1 MMTLRT
7 DFFDPA
13 KPHLLVL
20 VCFGQIL
27 LIALPFLVNDAL
39 AAILVLSLLSAIALF
54 GSLTLSVLY
63 LCFTAAVVPS
73 WFYEDHLLL
82 PLGFKFYEG
91 LLVVVMGIAWLN
103 YLLEGRWNW
112 RRHTFLD
119 RPMRVL
125 LGLVIFSC
133 LLGLIYGQSV
143 SQILRDVRY
152 PLYYTLF
159 FVVTWFFDVRR
170 FSTFLH
176 LFLLIAAIVG
186 IEYLFEFLLQVD
198 TDIAGGFV
206 RVARLEGIVLPM
218 GMFIIAAILLFEA
231 RAYRRAWAWGAILP
245 IGLALVLTM
254 GRGMWISLFV
264 GLGSLAALTVLDK
277 QAPPRR
283 LSRLFVVVLIPLLL
297 LLAMGYIFQQQTRA
311 AVSDIALDRVTRS
324 VEAVGGR
331 LISYGNALEKIRQ
344 RPLLGGGHGETVTS
358 LVTFP
363 PPPQILTVGAVD
375 NVYLT
380 IGMRMG
386 LVGVAAFLWVF
397 GFALWRAYLL
407 FQQSSDARVRLFC
420 AAFIAIYAA
429 LLVYGMADATLFAN
443 RLIFIHAT
451 FLGLIARLVA
461 EEKNNA

>member
-1 MMTLRT
+1 MILRT
-7 DFFDPA
+7 DFFVPA
-13 KPHLLVL
+13 KPNLLIL
-20 VCFGQIL
+20 MCLGQVL

-73 WFYEDHLLL
+73 WLYEDYLLL

-91 LLVVVMGIAWLN
+91 LLAVVMGIAWLN

-119 RPMRVL
+119 RPMCVL
-125 LGLVIFSC
+125 LGLVVFSC
-133 LLGLIYGQSV
+133 LLGLIYGQSI
-143 SQILRDVRY
+143 SQMLRDVRY
-152 PLYYTLF
+152 PLYYVLF
-159 FVVTWFFDVRR
+159 FVATWFFDVRR

-176 LFLLIAAIVG
+176 LFLFIAAIVG

-218 GMFIIAAILLFEA
+218 GMLIIAAILLFEA

-245 IGLALVLTM
+245 IGLALILTM

-277 QAPPRR
+277 QAAPRR
-283 LSRLFVVVLIPLLL
+283 LSRLFVVVLVPLL

-324 VEAVGGR
+324 VEAISGR
-331 LISYGNALEKIRQ
+331 LISYGKALEKIRQ
-344 RPLLGGGHGETVTS
+344 RPFLGGGHGETVTS

-363 PPPQILTVGAVD
+363 PPPEIITVGAVD

-397 GFALWRAYLL
+397 GFALWRAYRL
-407 FQQSSDARVRLFC
+407 FQQSPDARVRLFC
-420 AAFIAIYAA
+420 AAFIAIYTA

-451 FLGLIARLVA
+451 FLGLIARLVT
-461 EEKNNA
+461 EEKNDA

>member
-1 MMTLRT
+1 MLPSKHR
-7 DFFDPA
+7 
-13 KPHLLVL
+13 LLVL
-20 VCFGQIL
+20 MCLGQVL
-27 LIALPFLVNDAL
+27 LIALPFLINNVL

-73 WFYEDHLLL
+73 WFYEEYLLL
-82 PLGFKFYEG
+82 PLNFKFYEG
-91 LLVVVMGIAWLN
+91 LFAVVMGIAWLN

-119 RPMRVL
+119 QPMCLL
-125 LGLVIFSC
+125 LGLVVFSC

-143 SQILRDVRY
+143 SQMLRDVRY

-186 IEYLFEFLLQVD
+186 IEYLFEFLLQID
-198 TDIAGGFV
+198 ADIAGGFV

-218 GMFIIAAILLFEA
+218 GMLIIAAILLFEA
-231 RAYRRAWAWGAILP
+231 RVYRRAWAWGAILP
-245 IGLALVLTM
+245 IGLALILTM

-264 GLGSLAALTVLDK
+264 GLGSLAALTALDK
-277 QAPPRR
+277 QAAPRR
-283 LSRLFVVVLIPLLL
+283 LSRLFVVVLVPLL
-297 LLAMGYIFQQQTRA
+297 LLAMGYVFQQQTRA
-311 AVSDIALDRVTRS
+311 AVSDMALDRVTRS
-324 VEAVGGR
+324 AEAISGR
-331 LISYGNALEKIRQ
+331 LISYGKALEKIRQ

-363 PPPQILTVGAVD
+363 PPPEVLTVGAVD

-461 EEKNNA
+461 EEKKSCLSA

>member
-1 MMTLRT
+1 MILRAN
-7 DFFDPA
+7 FFDPA

-20 VCFGQIL
+20 VCFGQVL

-73 WFYEDHLLL
+73 WFYEDYLLL

-91 LLVVVMGIAWLN
+91 LLAVVMGIAWLN

-119 RPMRVL
+119 RPMCVL
-125 LGLVIFSC
+125 LGLVVFSC
-133 LLGLIYGQSV
+133 LLGLIYGQSI
-143 SQILRDVRY
+143 SQMLRDVRY
-152 PLYYTLF
+152 PLYYVLF
-159 FVVTWFFDVRR
+159 FVATWFFDVRR

-176 LFLLIAAIVG
+176 LFLFIAAIVG

-218 GMFIIAAILLFEA
+218 GMLIIAAILLFEA

-245 IGLALVLTM
+245 IGLALILTM

-264 GLGSLAALTVLDK
+264 GLGSLAALTMLDK

-283 LSRLFVVVLIPLLL
+283 LSRLFVVVLVPLL

-324 VEAVGGR
+324 VEAISGR
-331 LISYGNALEKIRQ
+331 LISYGKALEKIRQ
-344 RPLLGGGHGETVTS
+344 RPFLGGGHGETVTS

-363 PPPQILTVGAVD
+363 PPPEIITVGAVD

-397 GFALWRAYLL
+397 GFALWRAYRL
-407 FQQSSDARVRLFC
+407 FQQSPDARVRLFC
-420 AAFIAIYAA
+420 AAFIAIYTA

-461 EEKNNA
+461 EEKNDA

>member
-1 MMTLRT
+1 MMTLRV
-7 DFFDPA
+7 DLFDPA

-73 WFYEDHLLL
+73 WFYEDYLTL
-82 PLGFKFYEG
+82 PLDFKFYEG

-103 YLLEGRWNW
+103 YLLEGQWNW

-119 RPMRVL
+119 RPMCVL

-133 LLGLIYGQSV
+133 LLGLIYGQSI
-143 SQILRDVRY
+143 SQMLRDVRY

-264 GLGSLAALTVLDK
+264 GLGSLGALTALDK

-283 LSRLFVVVLIPLLL
+283 LSRLFVVVLIPLL

-380 IGMRMG
+380 IGLRMG

>member
-1 MMTLRT
+1 MTLRT
-7 DFFDPA
+7 NFFDPA
-13 KPHLLVL
+13 KPQLLVL
-20 VCFGQIL
+20 ICLGQVL

-39 AAILVLSLLSAIALF
+39 AAILVLSLLSAIALL

-73 WFYEDHLLL
+73 WLYEDYLLL
-82 PLGFKFYEG
+82 PMGFKFYEG
-91 LLVVVMGIAWLN
+91 LLVVVMGIAYLN
-103 YLLEGRWNW
+103 YLLEGRWSW

-119 RPMRVL
+119 RPMCVL
-125 LGLVIFSC
+125 LGLVLLSC

-143 SQILRDVRY
+143 SQMLRDVRY

-206 RVARLEGIVLPM
+206 RIARLEGIVLPM
-218 GMFIIAAILLFEA
+218 GMLIIAAILLFET

-264 GLGSLAALTVLDK
+264 GLSILAALTVLDK
-277 QAPPRR
+277 QATPRR
-283 LSRLFVVVLIPLLL
+283 MSRLIIVALVPLL
-297 LLAMGYIFQQQTRA
+297 LLAMGYVFQQQTRA

-324 VEAVGGR
+324 VEAVSGR

-380 IGMRMG
+380 IGIRMG
-386 LVGVAAFLWVF
+386 LVGIAAFLWVF
-397 GFALWRAYLL
+397 GFALWRSYRL
-407 FQQSSDARVRLFC
+407 FQQSSDTRVRLFC

>member
-1 MMTLRT
+1 MMTLRA

-39 AAILVLSLLSAIALF
+39 AAILILSLLSAIALF

-73 WFYEDHLLL
+73 WFYEDYLLL

-91 LLVVVMGIAWLN
+91 LLVVVMGIAYLN

-119 RPMRVL
+119 QPMRVL

-176 LFLLIAAIVG
+176 LFLFIAAIVG

-198 TDIAGGFV
+198 ADIAGGFV

-218 GMFIIAAILLFEA
+218 GMLIISAILLFEA
-231 RAYRRAWAWGAILP
+231 RAYRRAWAWGAMLP
-245 IGLALVLTM
+245 IGLALILTM

-277 QAPPRR
+277 QAAPRR
-283 LSRLFVVVLIPLLL
+283 LSRLFIVALVPLLL
-297 LLAMGYIFQQQTRA
+297 LTMGYIFQQQTRA

-324 VEAVGGR
+324 VEAISGR

-386 LVGVAAFLWVF
+386 LVGIAAFLWVF

-407 FQQSSDARVRLFC
+407 FRQSSDAYVRLFC

-461 EEKNNA
+461 EEENNA

>member
-1 MMTLRT
+1 MMLRT
-7 DFFDPA
+7 NFFDPA
-13 KPHLLVL
+13 KPNLLIL
-20 VCFGQIL
+20 VCLGQVL

-73 WFYEDHLLL
+73 WLYEDYLLL
-82 PLGFKFYEG
+82 PMGFKFYEG

-119 RPMRVL
+119 RPMCVL
-125 LGLVIFSC
+125 LGLVVLSC
-133 LLGLIYGQSV
+133 LLGLIYGQSI
-143 SQILRDVRY
+143 SQMLRDVRY
-152 PLYYTLF
+152 PLYYALF

-176 LFLLIAAIVG
+176 LFLFIAAIVG

-218 GMFIIAAILLFEA
+218 GMLIIAAILLFET

-264 GLGSLAALTVLDK
+264 GLGSLAALIVLDK
-277 QAPPRR
+277 QARR
-283 LSRLFVVVLIPLLL
+283 LSRLFVVALVPLL
-297 LLAMGYIFQQQTRA
+297 LLAMGYVFQQQTRA

-324 VEAVGGR
+324 VEALGGR

-386 LVGVAAFLWVF
+386 LVGIAAFLWVF

-407 FQQSSDARVRLFC
+407 FQQSSDTYVRLFC

-461 EEKNNA
+461 EEKNNV

>member
-1 MMTLRT
+1 MILRA

-13 KPHLLVL
+13 KPRLLVL
-20 VCFGQIL
+20 VCSVQIL
-27 LIALPFLVNDAL
+27 LIALPFFVNDAL
-39 AAILVLSLLSAIALF
+39 AAILVLILLSAIALF

-73 WFYEDHLLL
+73 WIYEDYLLL
-82 PLGFKFYEG
+82 PLDLKFYEG
-91 LLVVVMGIAWLN
+91 LLVVVMGIAYLN

-119 RPMRVL
+119 RPMCVL

-133 LLGLIYGQSV
+133 LLGLIYGQSL
-143 SQILRDVRY
+143 SQMLRDVRY
-152 PLYYTLF
+152 PLYYSLF
-159 FVVTWFFDVRR
+159 FVVTWFFNVRW
-170 FSTFLH
+170 FSTFLY
-176 LFLLIAAIVG
+176 LFLLIATIVG

-218 GMFIIAAILLFEA
+218 GMLIIAAILLFEA
-231 RAYRRAWAWGAILP
+231 RAYRRAWAWSAILP
-245 IGLALVLTM
+245 IGLALILTM

-264 GLGSLAALTVLDK
+264 GLGSLAVLTTLDK
-277 QAPPRR
+277 QSRR
-283 LSRLFVVVLIPLLL
+283 LSRLIIVALMPLL
-297 LLAMGYIFQQQTRA
+297 LLAMGYVFQQQTRA

-324 VEAVGGR
+324 VEAVSGR

-363 PPPQILTVGAVD
+363 PPPQMLTVGAVD

-380 IGMRMG
+380 IGLRMG
-386 LVGVAAFLWVF
+386 LVGVAAFLWLF

-407 FQQSSDARVRLFC
+407 FQQSSDTHVRLFC
-420 AAFIAIYAA
+420 ASFIAIYAA

-451 FLGLIARLVA
+451 FLGLLARLVA
-461 EEKNNA
+461 EGKNNA

>member
-1 MMTLRT
+1 MILRT

-13 KPHLLVL
+13 KHHLLVL
-20 VCFGQIL
+20 VCSIQIL
-27 LIALPFLVNDAL
+27 LIALPFLVHDAL
-39 AAILVLSLLSAIALF
+39 AAILVLVLLSAIALF

-73 WFYEDHLLL
+73 WIYEDYLLL
-82 PLGFKFYEG
+82 PLGLKFYEG
-91 LLVVVMGIAWLN
+91 LLIVVMGIAYLN

-119 RPMRVL
+119 RPMCVL
-125 LGLVIFSC
+125 LGLVVLSC
-133 LLGLIYGQSV
+133 LLGLIYGQSL
-143 SQILRDVRY
+143 SQMLRDVRY

-159 FVVTWFFDVRR
+159 FVITWFFNVRR

-176 LFLLIAAIVG
+176 LFLLIATIVG

-218 GMFIIAAILLFEA
+218 GMLIISAILLFEA
-231 RAYRRAWAWGAILP
+231 RAYRRAWAWSAILP

-264 GLGSLAALTVLDK
+264 GLGSLATLTVLDK
-277 QAPPRR
+277 QAAPRR
-283 LSRLFVVVLIPLLL
+283 LSRLIIVALVPLL
-297 LLAMGYIFQQQTRA
+297 LLAMGYVFQQQTRA

-324 VEAVGGR
+324 VEAVSGR

-407 FQQSSDARVRLFC
+407 FQQSPDTRVRLFC

-451 FLGLIARLVA
+451 FLGLLARLVA
-461 EEKNNA
+461 EGKNDA

>member
-1 MMTLRT
+1 MILRA

-73 WFYEDHLLL
+73 WFYEDYLTL
-82 PLGFKFYEG
+82 PLDFKFYEG
-91 LLVVVMGIAWLN
+91 LLVVVMGIAALN

-119 RPMRVL
+119 QPMRVL
-125 LGLVIFSC
+125 LGLVVFSC

-143 SQILRDVRY
+143 SQMLRDVRY

-159 FVVTWFFDVRR
+159 FVITWFFDIRR

-176 LFLLIAAIVG
+176 LFLFIAAIVG
-186 IEYLFEFLLQVD
+186 IEYLLEFLLQVD
-198 TDIAGGFV
+198 ANIAGGFV

-218 GMFIIAAILLFEA
+218 GILIIAAILLFEA

-277 QAPPRR
+277 QAAPRR
-283 LSRLFVVVLIPLLL
+283 LSRLFIVALVPLL

-324 VEAVGGR
+324 VEAISGR
-331 LISYGNALEKIRQ
+331 LISYGKALEKIRQ

-386 LVGVAAFLWVF
+386 LVGIAAFLWVF

-407 FQQSSDARVRLFC
+407 FQQSSDTRVRLFC

>member
-1 MMTLRT
+1 MTLRT
-7 DFFDPA
+7 DLFDPA
-13 KPHLLVL
+13 KPRLLVL
-20 VCFGQIL
+20 VCLGQVL

-73 WFYEDHLLL
+73 WFYEDYLVL
-82 PLGFKFYEG
+82 PMGFKFYEG
-91 LLVVVMGIAWLN
+91 LLVVVIGIAYLN

-119 RPMRVL
+119 RPMCVL
-125 LGLVIFSC
+125 LGLVVLSC
-133 LLGLIYGQSV
+133 LLGLIYGQSI
-143 SQILRDVRY
+143 SQMLRDVRY
-152 PLYYTLF
+152 PLYYALF

-218 GMFIIAAILLFEA
+218 GMLIIAAILLFET
-231 RAYRRAWAWGAILP
+231 RAHRRAWAWSAILP

-277 QAPPRR
+277 QTRH
-283 LSRLFVVVLIPLLL
+283 LSRLIIVALVPLLL
-297 LLAMGYIFQQQTRA
+297 LSMGYVFQQQTRA

-324 VEAVGGR
+324 VEAVSGR

-380 IGMRMG
+380 IGIRMG
-386 LVGVAAFLWVF
+386 LVGIAAFLWVF
-397 GFALWRAYLL
+397 GFALWRAYRL
-407 FQQSSDARVRLFC
+407 FQQSSDTPTRLFC

>member
-1 MMTLRT
+1 MMLQTN
-7 DFFDPA
+7 FFDPA
-13 KPHLLVL
+13 KPHLLIL
-20 VCFGQIL
+20 VCLGQVL

-39 AAILVLSLLSAIALF
+39 AAILVLSLLSAIALL

-73 WFYEDHLLL
+73 WFYEDYLVL
-82 PLGFKFYEG
+82 PMGFKFYEG
-91 LLVVVMGIAWLN
+91 LLVVVMGIAYLN

-112 RRHTFLD
+112 RRRTFLD
-119 RPMRVL
+119 RPMCVL
-125 LGLVIFSC
+125 LGLVALSC

-143 SQILRDVRY
+143 SQMLRDVRY
-152 PLYYTLF
+152 PLYYALF

-218 GMFIIAAILLFEA
+218 GMLIIAAILLFET
-231 RAYRRAWAWGAILP
+231 RAYRRAWAWSAILP

-264 GLGSLAALTVLDK
+264 GLGSLAALTILDK
-277 QAPPRR
+277 QATPRR
-283 LSRLFVVVLIPLLL
+283 MSRLIVVALVPLL
-297 LLAMGYIFQQQTRA
+297 LLAMGYVFQQQTRA
-311 AVSDIALDRVTRS
+311 AVSDMALDRVTRS
-324 VEAVGGR
+324 VEAVSGR
-331 LISYGNALEKIRQ
+331 LISYGNALEKILQ

-380 IGMRMG
+380 IGLRMG

-397 GFALWRAYLL
+397 GFALWRAYQL
-407 FQQSSDARVRLFC
+407 FQQSNDTRVRLFC

-451 FLGLIARLVA
+451 FLGTYSTAGSRG
-461 EEKNNA
+461 KK

>member
-1 MMTLRT
+1 MTLRS

-13 KPHLLVL
+13 KPNLLIL
-20 VCFGQIL
+20 MCLGQVL

-39 AAILVLSLLSAIALF
+39 AVILVLSLLSAIALF

-73 WFYEDHLLL
+73 WVYEDYLLL

-91 LLVVVMGIAWLN
+91 LLAVVMGIAGLN

-119 RPMRVL
+119 RPMCVL
-125 LGLVIFSC
+125 LGLVVFSC
-133 LLGLIYGQSV
+133 LLGLIYGQSI
-143 SQILRDVRY
+143 SQMLRDVRY
-152 PLYYTLF
+152 PLYYVLF
-159 FVVTWFFDVRR
+159 FVITWFFDIRR

-218 GMFIIAAILLFEA
+218 GILIIAAILLFEA
-231 RAYRRAWAWGAILP
+231 RAYRRAWAWCAILP

-277 QAPPRR
+277 QAAPRR
-283 LSRLFVVVLIPLLL
+283 LSRLFIVILVPLL

-311 AVSDIALDRVTRS
+311 AVSDMALDRVTRS
-324 VEAVGGR
+324 AEAISGR

-386 LVGVAAFLWVF
+386 LVGIAAFLWVF
-397 GFALWRAYLL
+397 GFGLWRAYLL
-407 FQQSSDARVRLFC
+407 FQQSSDAYVRLFC

>member
-1 MMTLRT
+1 MILRA

-20 VCFGQIL
+20 VCFGQVL

-54 GSLTLSVLY
+54 SSLTLSVLY

-73 WFYEDHLLL
+73 WFYEDYLLL
-82 PLGFKFYEG
+82 PLDFKFYEG
-91 LLVVVMGIAWLN
+91 LLTLVMGIAWLN
-103 YLLEGRWNW
+103 YLLESRWNW

-119 RPMRVL
+119 QPMCVL
-125 LGLVIFSC
+125 LGLVVFSC
-133 LLGLIYGQSV
+133 LLGLIYGQSI
-143 SQILRDVRY
+143 SQMLRDVRY

-176 LFLLIAAIVG
+176 LFLFIAAIVG
-186 IEYLFEFLLQVD
+186 IEYLLEFLLQVD

-218 GMFIIAAILLFEA
+218 GMLIIAAILIFEA

-245 IGLALVLTM
+245 IGLALILTM
-254 GRGMWISLFV
+254 GRGMWIALFV

-283 LSRLFVVVLIPLLL
+283 LSRLFVVALVPLL

-331 LISYGNALEKIRQ
+331 LISYGKALEKIRQ

-363 PPPQILTVGAVD
+363 PPPEIIIVGAVD

-386 LVGVAAFLWVF
+386 LVGVAAFLSVF
-397 GFALWRAYLL
+397 GFALWRAYRL

-420 AAFIAIYAA
+420 AAFIAIYTA